1 MISSGRD
8 MWIKQRILTFAWLSD
23 VFKHAWTCRSMLGS
37 AKIAHPRFQRPRSS
51 LFCPV
56 SGLKVYEFY
65 LKYRRCTYVLLGPE
79 ITNTDL
85 DTILCAV
92 LDGITP
98 ILEDYIKETILD
110 SMANIMVCL
119 FPKAPQ
125 PADNNRL
132 RPVSNIGPA
141 HFSAMPIGK
150 LDVSWAGCLF
160 WTHVPQQAKFPGYSK
175 HWKGEDTACIPLCL
189 AIQCIQC
196 YRHHSP
202 PLQPPWW
209 VCLLCTRIWH
219 DILHMAA

>member
-1 MISSGRD
+1 
-8 MWIKQRILTFAWLSD
+8 
-23 VFKHAWTCRSMLGS
+23 MLGS

-110 SMANIMVCL
+110 SMVNIMVCL

-132 RPVSNIGPA
+132 RPVSNIEP
-141 HFSAMPIGK
+141 H
-150 LDVSWAGCLF
+150 
-160 WTHVPQQAKFPGYSK
+160 
-175 HWKGEDTACIPLCL
+175 PL
-189 AIQCIQC
+189 
-196 YRHHSP
+196 H
-202 PLQPPWW
+202 LQDLHTFLQ
-209 VCLLCTRIWH
+209 CLLANWTCPEQAVFFELMCH
-219 DILHMAA
+219 SKQSSLGILSTEKGKITIQSRLEGIRPSDMFLNDGMHVKNFAKIIRSKFAFKVHPFDWV